1 MNGDGK
7 HAISLR
13 KYHSEYILK
22 KKRKGKKRKKKEK
35 KRTPLAQKKTATV
48 EDQLNK
54 DALSKMVEA

>member
-22 KKRKGKKRKKKEK
+22 KKKEKKREK

>member
-22 KKRKGKKRKKKEK
+22 KKKKEK
-35 KRTPLAQKKTATV
+35 KGKKK
-48 EDQLNK
+48 ELLLHKKRLLQLRIN
-54 DALSKMVEA
+54 

>member
-22 KKRKGKKRKKKEK
+22 KKKRKK

>member
-22 KKRKGKKRKKKEK
+22 KKKRKKKEK

>member
-22 KKRKGKKRKKKEK
+22 KKKKEKKRKK

-54 DALSKMVEA
+54 DALPKMVEA

>member
-22 KKRKGKKRKKKEK
+22 KKKGKKKEK
-35 KRTPLAQKKTATV
+35 KKNSSCTKKTATV

>member
-22 KKRKGKKRKKKEK
+22 KKKKRKK
-35 KRTPLAQKKTATV
+35 KRTPLAQKRLL
-48 EDQLNK
+48 QLRIN
-54 DALSKMVEA
+54 

>member
-22 KKRKGKKRKKKEK
+22 KKKEKRKK

>member
-22 KKRKGKKRKKKEK
+22 KKKEKKRKKKKNSSCTK
-35 KRTPLAQKKTATV
+35 K
-48 EDQLNK
+48 D
-54 DALSKMVEA
+54 

>member
-22 KKRKGKKRKKKEK
+22 KKGKKKEK
-35 KRTPLAQKKTATV
+35 KKELLLHKKRLL
-48 EDQLNK
+48 QLRIN
-54 DALSKMVEA
+54 

>member
-22 KKRKGKKRKKKEK
+22 KKKGKKKEK
-35 KRTPLAQKKTATV
+35 KKNSSCTKK
-48 EDQLNK
+48 DCY
-54 DALSKMVEA
+54 S

>member
-1 MNGDGK
+1 MNGDGR

-22 KKRKGKKRKKKEK
+22 KKKEK
-35 KRTPLAQKKTATV
+35 KGTPLAQKKTATV

>member
-22 KKRKGKKRKKKEK
+22 KKKRKKKGKK
-35 KRTPLAQKKTATV
+35 KRTPLAQKKTATF

>member
-22 KKRKGKKRKKKEK
+22 KKKEKKGKKKELLLHK
-35 KRTPLAQKKTATV
+35 KRLL
-48 EDQLNK
+48 QLRIN
-54 DALSKMVEA
+54 

>member
-22 KKRKGKKRKKKEK
+22 KKKKEK

>member
-22 KKRKGKKRKKKEK
+22 KKKEKKKEK
-35 KRTPLAQKKTATV
+35 KGIKKEKKKELPLHKKRLL
-48 EDQLNK
+48 QLRIN
-54 DALSKMVEA
+54 

>member
-22 KKRKGKKRKKKEK
+22 KKGKK

>member
-22 KKRKGKKRKKKEK
+22 KKGKKRKK

>member
-22 KKRKGKKRKKKEK
+22 KKKGKKRKK

>member
-22 KKRKGKKRKKKEK
+22 KKKKRKKKGK
-35 KRTPLAQKKTATV
+35 KKKTSLSQKKTATF

>member
-22 KKRKGKKRKKKEK
+22 KKGKKEK
-35 KRTPLAQKKTATV
+35 KKNSSCTKK
-48 EDQLNK
+48 DCY
-54 DALSKMVEA
+54 S

>member
-22 KKRKGKKRKKKEK
+22 KKKRKKKEK
-35 KRTPLAQKKTATV
+35 KKNSSCTKK
-48 EDQLNK
+48 DCY
-54 DALSKMVEA
+54 S

>member
-22 KKRKGKKRKKKEK
+22 KKKRKKKGKK

>member
-22 KKRKGKKRKKKEK
+22 KKRKGKKRKKKELLLHK
-35 KRTPLAQKKTATV
+35 KRLL
-48 EDQLNK
+48 QLRIN
-54 DALSKMVEA
+54 

>member
-22 KKRKGKKRKKKEK
+22 KKKKGKK

>member
-22 KKRKGKKRKKKEK
+22 KKKGKKRKKKELLLHK
-35 KRTPLAQKKTATV
+35 KRLL
-48 EDQLNK
+48 QLRIN
-54 DALSKMVEA
+54 